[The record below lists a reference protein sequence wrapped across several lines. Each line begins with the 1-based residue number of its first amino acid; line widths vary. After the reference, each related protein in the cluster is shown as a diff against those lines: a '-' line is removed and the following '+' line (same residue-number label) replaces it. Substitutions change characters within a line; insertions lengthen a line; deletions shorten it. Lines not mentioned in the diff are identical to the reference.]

1 MPHLDGV
8 KAGDKVNMQ
17 IKMYFGLTEIRI
29 ECIIRDK
36 SFVFASSFDAADA
49 GALNDQQQQYADFQT
64 PLIAENTLGHPSPQQ
79 VYGMNNLTNSM
90 SQVSIQQQQGYP
102 PTMDPY
108 GAAYQPS
115 PYQSSGYPPQQQ
127 PGYPPAMDQYG
138 AGYPP
143 QQPPGGYRQQQGG
156 PNEEGYIPHS
166 GYPPQPGYPPSNNS
180 FYSNTNASYPATSQ
194 PGYPPQQ
201 GYNSYR

>member
-49 GALNDQQQQYADFQT
+49 GALNDQQQYADFQT

-108 GAAYQPS
+108 GGGGYQPS
-115 PYQSSGYPPQQQ
+115 PYQASGYPPQQQ

-166 GYPPQPGYPPSNNS
+166 GYPPQPGYPPSNSS